1 MSNRGGYYRG
11 VWELVESDV
20 FMGFLTEDETQV
32 EQSSYL
38 AVGTALSVTI
48 MCGTASGAH

>member
-20 FMGFLTEDETQV
+20 FMGFLTEDATQV